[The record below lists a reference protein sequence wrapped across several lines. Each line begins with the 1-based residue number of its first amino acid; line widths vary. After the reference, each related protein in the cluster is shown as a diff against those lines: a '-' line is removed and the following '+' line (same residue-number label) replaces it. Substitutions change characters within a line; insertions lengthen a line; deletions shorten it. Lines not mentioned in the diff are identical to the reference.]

1 VSALQALGGF
11 VAELRRRHVV
21 RVGIVYCAVGW
32 ILAEVSS
39 TVFPALGIPDWSI
52 SLVVM
57 LLIMGLPLA
66 LALAWAFDLTPAG
79 VQRTPPRATAV
90 VQHPAAARHPAAVER
105 HAAAPLPSILALPF
119 VDRSV
124 GADHQYLGDGITEE
138 LINSLA
144 RVAGVRVVSRT
155 SAFALRAAALDVREV
170 GARLGVS
177 HVVEGSVGVA
187 GARLRLTVQ
196 LVAVDDGYAVWSRTF
211 DRSLDDVFCVQE
223 EVAGAIVHALAP
235 ALLQGPAADA
245 PGDAAGRSVDF
256 ETYALYLRGRQQWNG
271 RTPASLRTA
280 IDYFQRAIRRDG
292 TYAPAHAGLAD
303 CWAILVDHGIIA
315 PADGLPPA
323 RAAASRAL
331 RLDPRL
337 AEAHAS
343 VALVNQLEWR
353 WTAAASGFRDALELN
368 PGCIPARQRLALLF
382 AWRGRFDEARSELR
396 HARRADPLSPVLAAS
411 EAWVEYCAGRHEDAI
426 AITWRL
432 LGDDPA
438 ATQALAPLALA
449 LAATGRAADA
459 VAVLGDS
466 APLAEPLLGIRAYV
480 LGRAGRHDEARALI
494 EQLGNTARAGY
505 VTPYVLARAW
515 LGLGQTDHAIGELQ
529 RAFIERAP
537 QLVYLATDA
546 AFDGI
551 RGDETVVGITA
562 GLAAAG

>member
-11 VAELRRRHVV
+11 AAELRRRHVI
-21 RVGIVYCAVGW
+21 RVGVVYCAVGW

-39 TVFPALGIPDWSI
+39 TVFPALGIPDWSV

-66 LALAWAFDLTPAG
+66 LTLAWAFDLTPAG
-79 VQRTPPRATAV
+79 VERTPPRAAAV
-90 VQHPAAARHPAAVER
+90 GQHPAAVQQC
-105 HAAAPLPSILALPF
+105 AAAPLPAILALPF

-155 SAFALRAAALDVREV
+155 SAFALRAAALDLREL
-170 GARLGVS
+170 GTRLGVS

-187 GARLRLTVQ
+187 GGRLRLTVQ
-196 LVAVDDGYAVWSRTF
+196 LVAVDDGYATWSRTF

-235 ALLQGPAADA
+235 ALLQGPGADA
-245 PGDAAGRSVDF
+245 PRDPAARSVDF

-280 IDYFQRAIRRDG
+280 VEYFQRAILRDG
-292 TYAPAHAGLAD
+292 GYAPAHAGLAD

-331 RLDPRL
+331 RLEPRL

-368 PGCIPARQRLALLF
+368 PGCIAARQRLALLF
-382 AWRGRFDEARSELR
+382 AWRGRFDEARAELR
-396 HARRADPLSPVLAAS
+396 HARQADPLSPVLAAS

-426 AITWRL
+426 AIARRL
-432 LGDDPA
+432 LADDPA
-438 ATQALAPLALA
+438 AAQALAPLALA

-459 VAVLGDS
+459 VVVLGDI
-466 APLAEPLLGIRAYV
+466 ALLTGPLLDICIYA

-494 EQLGNTARAGY
+494 DQRGDTARASY
-505 VTPYVLARAW
+505 VTPYALARAW
-515 LGLGQTDHAIGELQ
+515 LGLGQADRAIGELQ
-529 RAFIERAP
+529 RAFAERSP
-537 QLVYLATDA
+537 QLVYLPTDA
-546 AFDGI
+546 AFDVI
-551 RGDETVVGITA
+551 RDNETVVRITT